1 VWKRK
6 GDSAGWPWPLLL
18 PTAGARRLR
27 ALAQTQTNLAAFT
40 PSLALRG
47 HGTVAPLQARM
58 QNAATPSGPPFCRS
72 SRLVARLAVGGWR
85 QLLSI
90 VMACRAAARARTT
103 RRRCEARVQQSAACA
118 SRLRVSGGRD
128 GDGDGWTA
136 SARRAAACPGTP
148 PFLARPG
155 PAPIL
160 PARSQAGVAA
170 SAWLLRRPGLIRHGR
185 CRSRACDLRGPLIVL
200 DAAAIIYI
208 TRCVARTTTSAPAPL
223 LSPVP
228 LRCLRTALART
239 RLFDDAAAAR
249 APSRNH
255 RQWDRR
261 GQLAAP

>member
-1 VWKRK
+1 
-6 GDSAGWPWPLLL
+6 
-18 PTAGARRLR
+18 
-27 ALAQTQTNLAAFT
+27 
-40 PSLALRG
+40 
-47 HGTVAPLQARM
+47 
-58 QNAATPSGPPFCRS
+58 
-72 SRLVARLAVGGWR
+72 
-85 QLLSI
+85 
-90 VMACRAAARARTT
+90 MACRAAARAHTT
-103 RRRCEARVQQSAACA
+103 PLRGAGTAVGGMCIASASVWRPRRRRRRR
-118 SRLRVSGGRD
+118 RLDSQ
-128 GDGDGWTA
+128 
-136 SARRAAACPGTP
+136 RAAACPGTP

-200 DAAAIIYI
+200 DAAAIVYI
-208 TRCVARTTTSAPAPL
+208 TRCVARTTASAPAPL

-255 RQWDRR
+255 RQWDRL